1 MGYDR
6 AVKTQLISRALLPC
20 LALLALFSS
29 NAPALAPG
37 QLTVRILTGAEPLL
51 AGSDVEL
58 RIYEVGGKVRRVPLA
73 HGESWLRD
81 STRVISVTL
90 NDQFDPRSVS
100 RFGIYYRAAQPE
112 SPPWEIVDADV
123 EISRNGE
130 SSQRLLDT
138 SLSGVIARQGE
149 LSTPERSAGSLVCIT
164 DADCDDHR
172 NCNGVERCAPRTPGS
187 DARGCVRGT
196 PVVCPV
202 NQVCSESR
210 GCLGPATIKKIPVA
224 PAAATTQ

>member
-6 AVKTQLISRALLPC
+6 RVTTQLTRRALLPI
-20 LALLALFSS
+20 LALVALFSLD
-29 NAPALAPG
+29 APALALG
-37 QLTVRILTGAEPLL
+37 HLTVRILTGAEPLL

-81 STRVISVTL
+81 STRVIPVTL
-90 NDQFDPRSVS
+90 NDPLDPRSVS
-100 RFGIYYRAAQPE
+100 RFGIYYRAAQAE
-112 SPPWEIVDADV
+112 APPWEIVDADV

-130 SSQRLLDT
+130 SPQRLLDT
-138 SLSGVIARQGE
+138 SLSGVIAHQGE
-149 LSTPERSAGSLVCIT
+149 LSTPERSAGSMVCVT

-172 NCNGVERCAPRTPGS
+172 SCNGVERCAPRTPGA

-210 GCLGPATIKKIPVA
+210 GCLGPAAIKKTPLA
-224 PAAATTQ
+224 PATP

>member
-1 MGYDR
+1 MIVP
-6 AVKTQLISRALLPC
+6 VKTPLISRALLSILAM
-20 LALLALFSS
+20 LALCAWNTPAAAL
-29 NAPALAPG
+29 G
-37 QLTVRILTGAEPLL
+37 HLTVRIRTGSEPLL

-58 RIYEVGGKVRRVPLA
+58 RIYEAGGKVRRLPLA

-81 STRVISVTL
+81 STRVIPVTL
-90 NDQFDPRSVS
+90 NDPLDPRSVS

-130 SSQRLLDT
+130 TPQRLLDT

-149 LSTPERSAGSLVCIT
+149 LSTPERSAGSMLCST

-172 NCNGVERCAPRTPGS
+172 TCNGVERCAPRTAGA

-210 GCLGPATIKKIPVA
+210 GCLGPAAIRKIPVA
-224 PAAATTQ
+224 PAPAPATPR